1 MTTIGELV
9 RAAPGRHVVTSP
21 TGTTYEIDP
30 RKVDPDFLEGVLRA
44 AFART
49 PTGSTRLDVRRTQ
62 VPSLP
67 IERQR
72 QYGQAFAQLKALE
85 VGLEEAAALVR
96 LGYSGLLSG
105 QVEPA

>member
-1 MTTIGELV
+1 MTTIGDLV
-9 RAAPGRHVVTSP
+9 PHARGPHVVTSP
-21 TGTTYEIDP
+21 TGATYEIDP

-67 IERQR
+67 LAEQQR
-72 QYGQAFAQLKALE
+72 YGRAFAQLKALE
-85 VGLEEAAALVR
+85 AGLDEAATLVR

-105 QVEPA
+105 QVGPA

>member
-9 RAAPGRHVVTSP
+9 RAAPGKHAVTSP
-21 TGTTYEIDP
+21 TGATYEIDP
-30 RKVDPDFLEGVLRA
+30 RKVDPDFLEGMLRA

-67 IERQR
+67 IDEQR
-72 QYGQAFAQLKALE
+72 RYGQAFAQLKALE
-85 VGLEEAAALVR
+85 AGLEDAAALVR
-96 LGYSGLLSG
+96 LGYNGLLSG
-105 QVEPA
+105 QIRPA